1 MVLPQVIGGGL
12 GALQGG
18 LQGGW
23 KGALLGGAL
32 GAAVP
37 GVGGALGRR
46 LAGTALASKLGL
58 ALGKGQGAL
67 TGLAGKVTGTGMGQ
81 GLLKTGL
88 GQAAAGLG
96 TGAAMT
102 GTAKGLGTLASGA
115 YMLGGMPG
123 LNPAARAVGGGLGG
137 LGQGAA
143 GIIGYNSV
151 TGEPMYGAGVPGS
164 ALPPGMGQFGGVDP
178 YGSPLDVLSA
188 TGLDAGRRL
197 RMQKDAEAQRDAM
210 NVLLPTLRKF
220 SEQAKKDEFAR
231 SMAGKGISQNI
242 LTNAALTQAAQQ
254 AGLQMGTTA
263 AQQAGSALTQR
274 YTY

>member
-1 MVLPQVIGGGL
+1 MAGPVAAAIPLAGKLMPFLAKAGSAKMLPVVLRSAGALGGAAPGLMKGDLGAALLGGGL
-12 GALQGG
+12 GAASTLGLGG
-18 LQGGW
+18 LAG
-23 KGALLGGAL
+23 KGAAGLSGLTMKGLGKFGLSTIPGVASAVPAIA

-37 GVGGALGRR
+37 ALG
-46 LAGTALASKLGL
+46 GL
-58 ALGKGQGAL
+58 AVGR
-67 TGLAGKVTGTGMGQ
+67 
-81 GLLKTGL
+81 
-88 GQAAAGLG
+88 
-96 TGAAMT
+96 
-102 GTAKGLGTLASGA
+102 
-115 YMLGGMPG
+115 LGGGIGSGPTK
-123 LNPAARAVGGGLGG
+123 AAGGGLAQGG
-137 LGQGAA
+137 A

-151 TGEPMYGAGVPGS
+151 TGEPIVGAGVAGS
-164 ALPPGMGQFGGVDP
+164 ALPPGMGQFGGINP
-178 YGSPLDVLSA
+178 YGSPLDVLNPA
-188 TGLDAGRRL
+188 GLDAGRRL